1 MTDEEK
7 ERALRSI
14 AQTPDELLLNELL
27 IENHNIESCARK
39 MQSREYGKSESLLE
53 LFTMFT
59 ERYSLIFDEILRRMK
74 RHDLK
79 RQKKTSSKSKN

>member
-7 ERALRSI
+7 ERELRRMAL
-14 AQTPDELLLNELL
+14 TPDEELLNELL

-39 MQSREYGKSESLLE
+39 MQDFPDNKEALLE

>member
-39 MQSREYGKSESLLE
+39 MQSREYGKSESLL
-53 LFTMFT
+53 
-59 ERYSLIFDEILRRMK
+59 
-74 RHDLK
+74 
-79 RQKKTSSKSKN
+79 